1 MRKLIFLLIACS
13 LFMACNNDKP
23 KYDRDR
29 NADYREK
36 DDYNNKD
43 EQTDDKSRK
52 DEDSNNDDF
61 KSEDGWTEKDK
72 SKFLEDC
79 MNGFGEKQDI
89 GKKICPCALNKY
101 EKKYASL
108 SEANRAGE
116 GEAKKMRKECA
127 EEMNNDTDNSDN
139 DGNDKGSN
147 DNEKNKSDDASS
159 GWPESDKKDFVTNCV
174 SEAEKKGME
183 YLDAQSYCDCMQYKL
198 EKLYPSINDS
208 RLKSLNLESPSIKRM
223 IKSCLPGN

>member
-1 MRKLIFLLIACS
+1 MKKLLILLMSFS

-61 KSEDGWTEKDK
+61 KSEDGWSEKDK

-79 MNGFGEKQDI
+79 MGGFGDKQGI
-89 GKKICPCALNKY
+89 GKKICPCALSKY

-116 GEAKKMRKECA
+116 GEAKKMGKECA
-127 EEMNNDTDNSDN
+127 EEMNINTNNNDTDNSDN
-139 DGNDKGSN
+139 DGNDNADYSN
-147 DNEKNKSDDASS
+147 NGWTSS
-159 GWPESDKKDFVTNCV
+159 QVKKFVNDCV
-174 SEAEKKGME
+174 GEAEKSGLE
-183 YLDAQSYCDCMQYKL
+183 YLDAQSYCDCMQDK
-198 EKLYPSINDS
+198 IS
-208 RLKSLNLESPSIKRM
+208 RNLSFAEANRLTEADLKTAAMKRM